1 MIYYDIYIT
10 AVTVS
15 CSFAL
20 SDHSIF
26 LILCVFYSYMVGK
39 HHRL

>member
-1 MIYYDIYIT
+1 MIYYHIYIT

-20 SDHSIF
+20 SDHSI
-26 LILCVFYSYMVGK
+26 LCVFYSYMGK